1 MRLFLVIHLLRRLS
15 GSFSFE
21 MDDVMRLS
29 EFTRKVKVEDSSNIA
44 AVYYSHEKQAMAVKF
59 HSSQRSWYYFPNVTA
74 GMFGALVSDESV
86 GKAFNRMFRMNNAIV
101 YERVSR

>member
-1 MRLFLVIHLLRRLS
+1 MSDEIFRSEDRI
-15 GSFSFE
+15 
-21 MDDVMRLS
+21 MRLS